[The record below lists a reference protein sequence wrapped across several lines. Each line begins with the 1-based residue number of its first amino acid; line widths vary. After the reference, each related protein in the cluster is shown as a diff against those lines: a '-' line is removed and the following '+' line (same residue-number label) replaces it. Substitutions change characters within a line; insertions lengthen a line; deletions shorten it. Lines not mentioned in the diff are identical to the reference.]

1 MNIMKMLVLWGIGMS
16 GGITVAAGLF
26 TFLVITGIHHRLM
39 TMTHTTVYSGWY
51 EWMFVLGGTLGNVIW
66 LTDAAVEMPA
76 GIGWCAAAGLLIGIF
91 TGCLIGAIA
100 EVLDALPVFFRR
112 TGISQGIGLVIF
124 WMAVGK
130 ALGAWL
136 WYFILT

>member
-1 MNIMKMLVLWGIGMS
+1 MKMLVLWGIGMS
-16 GGITVAAGLF
+16 GGIAVAAGLF
-26 TFLVITGIHHRLM
+26 AFLVITGIHHRLM

-51 EWMFVLGGTLGNVIW
+51 EWMFVLGGTLGNAVW
-66 LTDAAVEMPA
+66 LTDTAVKMPA
-76 GIGWCAAAGLLIGIF
+76 GIWWSGAAGLLVGIF

-112 TGISQGIGLVIF
+112 TGISRGIGLIIF

-136 WYFILT
+136 WYFVLA